1 MYQAGTSLN
10 LRSSLRAPGTLSHS
24 YQPRLKNTAIY
35 HTAACSRWTLEMAAR
50 ARSEPQERSKP
61 PFPTSSQSYALLITP
76 ALVPT
81 PKPPF
86 PKAGGRDTRHSRK
99 MVAGFREPDRAT
111 NETKR
116 NETERT
122 NDTKRNKTKRCDAVR
137 TPAQDRAH
145 AQTKRCPI
153 RSHLEIAARARSE
166 PQERSKWLLEP
177 ARSRIGARNG
187 RSVIIIFYSKTGLSR
202 FNRIPVGRP
211 KGRRK

>member
-10 LRSSLRAPGTLSHS
+10 LRLSLRAPGTLSHS

-99 MVAGFREPDRAT
+99 MVTGFREPDRAT

-122 NDTKRNKTKRCDAVR
+122 NETKRNKTKRCDAVR
-137 TPAQDRAH
+137 TPARDRAH
-145 AQTKRCPI
+145 ARTKRNDV
-153 RSHLEIAARARSE
+153 
-166 PQERSKWLLEP
+166 QVGVTSKWPLAP
-177 ARSRIGARNG
+177 ARSRRSARNG
-187 RSVIIIFYSKTGLSR
+187 SSSPLGAAMALEMAAQ
-202 FNRIPVGRP
+202 
-211 KGRRK
+211 